1 MDELNKQSNAFD
13 YLIWRGDLGFKE
25 NKINEIDIAI
35 LTQIAILD
43 LKGIVPE
50 IDEDNSISIYDAYEA
65 FHKEERDKKKIGLII
80 PNTII
85 RAFNKIHKTHR
96 FKHIEAM
103 HYLED
108 ISLEDEMQIS
118 ATTFKITDDEYVIC
132 FSGTDDTIIGWKE
145 NFNMMYKFPVPA
157 QVCACDYV
165 NKVVKKHEGAKFY
178 ISGHSKGGNMAIY
191 STYTCE
197 EDVFKRIIATYNYD
211 GPGLSTKDENFFDDT
226 RTKKILSIVPQSSV
240 VGVLF
245 DHKEKITYV
254 RSIQNGAYQHDVF
267 SWLVKGC
274 DFVYEKDL
282 TKEGRAIRDKT
293 KEVISEMSDVEKE
306 KFSNNLYLLLSAGDS
321 YNLLDANEK
330 KKYFWDAY
338 FKMPKEEKK
347 YLLSPLRKLF
357 KDRDVQKT
365 VFDTFRGMIN
375 DTMNAKKIEKEE
387 KNKLKKS

>member
-1 MDELNKQSNAFD
+1 MDELNKNSNIFD
-13 YLIWRGDLGFKE
+13 YLIWRGDLGFNE
-25 NKINEIDIAI
+25 SKINEIDIAI
-35 LTQIAILD
+35 LTQIALLD
-43 LKGIVPE
+43 LKEIVPSV
-50 IDEDNSISIYDAYEA
+50 DENNSISLYDAYEA
-65 FHKEERDKKKIGLII
+65 FHKEGRDKKKIGLII

-118 ATTFKITDDEYVIC
+118 ATTFKISENEYVIC

-145 NFNMMYKFPVPA
+145 NFNMMYKFPVAA

-165 NKVVKKHEGAKFY
+165 NKVVKMHNDAKFY
-178 ISGHSKGGNMAIY
+178 ISGHSKGGNMALY

-197 EDVFKRIIATYNYD
+197 ADVFKRIINTYNYD
-211 GPGLSTKDENFFDDT
+211 GPGLSTKDEDFFNEI

-254 RSIQNGAYQHDVF
+254 KSIQDGAYQHDVF

-282 TKEGRAIRDKT
+282 TKEGRAIRDRT
-293 KEVISEMSDVEKE
+293 KEVMSEMSDLEKE
-306 KFSNNLYLLLSAGDS
+306 KFSNNLYLLLSAGNS
-321 YNLLDANEK
+321 YNLIDANEK
-330 KKYFWDAY
+330 KKYVWDAY

-347 YLLSPLRKLF
+347 YIINPLRKLL

-365 VFDTFRGMIN
+365 VFNTLRGMIIYTKN
-375 DTMNAKKIEKEE
+375 TSKIEKEE
-387 KNKLKKS
+387 KNKTKES

>member
-43 LKGIVPE
+43 LKGIVPG

-178 ISGHSKGGNMAIY
+178 ISGHSKGGNMALY

-321 YNLLDANEK
+321 YNLIDANEK